1 MHKISITP
9 SSFGSSSKQALDIL
23 NSNFIIAS
31 TNKEGRRLTK
41 SETINI
47 LNGCDGVIAGLE
59 IYDNEVFEN
68 CPKLRV
74 ISRVG
79 IGTDNIDFDAAKK
92 YNVQILNTPE
102 EPAYAVAEMTLSMML
117 FFSKNINFFNEN
129 THNKVWKKKINK
141 SLKNSNILI
150 IGYGRIGQYL
160 DTFLR
165 PFGANIMIS
174 DPLFKDLPNY
184 IDLNDGIKKADFI
197 SLNANT
203 EKTII
208 DKDQF
213 KLLKKGVIILN
224 PSRQV
229 LINTNLVID
238 YINKDII
245 SSIWFDAFTKEPYE
259 GSMIGI
265 KNIYLS
271 PHISTYTDICR
282 KNMEMKAV
290 TNLMNYFENE

>member
-9 SSFGSSSKQALDIL
+9 SSFGGSSNRALDL
-23 NSNFIIAS
+23 LSSNFSIIS
-31 TNKEGRRLTK
+31 TNKHGRRLTK
-41 SETINI
+41 NETINI
-47 LNGCDGVIAGLE
+47 LGDCSGVIAGLE
-59 IYDNEVFEN
+59 IYDEEVFKN

-92 YNVQILNTPE
+92 YNVQVLNTPD

-117 FFSKNINFFNEN
+117 FFSKNINFFNKN
-129 THNKVWKKKINK
+129 THNKFWEKKINK

-160 DTFLR
+160 NTFLK

-174 DPLFKDLPNY
+174 DPLFKDLSNY
-184 IDLNDGIKKADFI
+184 VDLNDGIKKADFI

-213 KLLKKGVIILN
+213 KLLKRGVVILN

-229 LINTNLVID
+229 LINTELVID
-238 YINKDII
+238 YVNKNII
-245 SSIWFDAFTKEPYE
+245 RSIWFDAFTKEPYK
-259 GSMIGI
+259 GSMIGV
-265 KNIYLS
+265 KNIYLT
-271 PHISTYTDICR
+271 PHISTYTDVCR
-282 KNMEMKAV
+282 KNMEMKAA
-290 TNLMNYFENE
+290 TNLVNYFENK